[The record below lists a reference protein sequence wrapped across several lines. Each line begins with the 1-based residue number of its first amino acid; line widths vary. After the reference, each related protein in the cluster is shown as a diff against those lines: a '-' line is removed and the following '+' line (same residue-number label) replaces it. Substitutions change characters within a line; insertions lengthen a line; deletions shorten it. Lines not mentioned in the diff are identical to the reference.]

1 MKKIR
6 RGEWADLIFVLAIL
20 LGAFLR
26 FNPTLLAGF
35 SINDGGMFAVMVDD
49 LKASHYLLPAF
60 TTYNHLNI
68 PYAYPPLG
76 FYLGRIAAD
85 LFGWS
90 AVQVVRWLPAF
101 FASLSIPAFYW
112 LALRILKDKYYA
124 ATSTIFFALMP
135 RALSWFV
142 MGGGLTRSPGQFF
155 MLLTLATVIRL
166 YEENRR
172 GDIFLAGIF
181 GGLAVLSHPEAAVHT
196 FVSAIFLWLILSRK
210 KTSFLNSIAV
220 GIIVLIVTTPWWATV
235 LSYHGIDP
243 LINGA
248 QTGQKFLAVF
258 HLVFFVF
265 TEEPYATVI
274 AVLGLI
280 GIGSCLMRRNY
291 LLPLWMVIPFFVE
304 GRSAAGPAAIPL
316 AMLAAI
322 GLVDVVLAAM
332 QVWARNA
339 RIAEAPEGSPG
350 QNDAEQPEHI
360 PSAERNIFI
369 YLLIYLLF
377 STYQFGSGLSAAT
390 LYPSDQAAMSWVR
403 ENTPDSARFLVLTG
417 TMSVSCDSVLEW
429 FPALTGRQSI
439 YTVQGTEWT
448 LGKNFTD
455 FVRSTY
461 GVQNCLLSEDVVCL
475 NTAIDR
481 SQYDYLYISKL
492 LRTNNC
498 GPIDLPKTFPFFL
511 ESMRAAQ
518 GFSAI
523 YETDDVV
530 IFEKE

>member
-6 RGEWADLIFVLAIL
+6 RGEWADLVFILAFV

-35 SINDGGMFAVMVDD
+35 SINDGGMFAIMVDD
-49 LKASHYLLPAF
+49 LKVSRYFLPAF

-85 LFGWS
+85 LFGLS

-112 LALRILKDKYYA
+112 LALRILKNKYYA
-124 ATSTIFFALMP
+124 ATATLFFALTP
-135 RALSWFV
+135 RAFWWFV

-155 MLLTLATVIRL
+155 MLLTLATILRL

-172 GDIFLAGIF
+172 GDIFLAGVF
-181 GGLAVLSHPEAAVHT
+181 GGLTVLSHPEAAIYT
-196 FVSAIFLWLILSRK
+196 FASAIFFWLVLSRK
-210 KTSFLNSIAV
+210 RVSFLNSIAV
-220 GIIVLIVTTPWWATV
+220 GVIVFLITAPWWITV
-235 LSYHGIDP
+235 ISYHGIGP

-248 QTGQKFLAVF
+248 QTGQKALAVF
-258 HLVFFVF
+258 HLLFFVF

-280 GIGSCLMRRNY
+280 GIGARLVRRDY
-291 LLPLWMVIPFFVE
+291 LLPLWMALPFLVV
-304 GRSAAGPAAIPL
+304 GRSATGPAVIPL
-316 AMLAAI
+316 AMLAAV

-332 QVWARNA
+332 QAWAGKA
-339 RIAEAPEGSPG
+339 RIATEGSG
-350 QNDAEQPEHI
+350 QNETDTSEHL
-360 PSAERNIFI
+360 SSVERNVFI
-369 YLLIYLLF
+369 YLLLYLVF
-377 STYQFGSGLSAAT
+377 SAYQFGFSLSSVT
-390 LYPSDQAAMSWVR
+390 LYPPDQEAMSWVN
-403 ENTPDSARFLVLTG
+403 ENTPKDARFLVLTG
-417 TMSVSCDSVLEW
+417 TTSVSCDSVLEW
-429 FPALTGRQSI
+429 FPALTGRQSL
-439 YTVQGTEWT
+439 YTIQGREW
-448 LGKNFTD
+448 LEGRNFNTYIT
-455 FVRSTY
+455 STY
-461 GVQNCLLSEDVVCL
+461 PVQNCVTSGDVSCL
-475 NTAIDR
+475 DAAVDR
-481 SQYDYLYISKL
+481 SLYDYVYISRVL
-492 LRTNNC
+492 WVNNC
-498 GPIDLPKTFPFFL
+498 ELLGLQRTFPLFL

-518 GFSAI
+518 GFSTI

>member
-1 MKKIR
+1 MYMKKIR
-6 RGEWADLIFVLAIL
+6 RGEWADLLFILAMI

-49 LKASHYLLPAF
+49 LKTSHYLLPIF
-60 TTYNHLNI
+60 TSYNHLNI

-76 FYLGRIAAD
+76 FYFGRIAAD
-85 LFGWS
+85 LFGLN
-90 AVQVVRWLPAF
+90 AVQVVRWLPPF

-112 LALRILKDKYYA
+112 LALRILKNKYYA

-172 GDIFLAGIF
+172 SDIFLAGIF
-181 GGLAVLSHPEAAVHT
+181 AGLAVLSHPEAAVHT
-196 FVSAIFLWLILSRK
+196 FVSAIFLWLMLSRK
-210 KTSFLNSIAV
+210 RVAFLNSIAV
-220 GIIVLIVTTPWWATV
+220 GIIVLIVTAPWWVTV
-235 LSYHGIDP
+235 VSQHGIGP

-248 QTGQKFLAVF
+248 QTGQKVLAVF
-258 HLVFFVF
+258 HLIFFAF

-280 GIGSCLMRRNY
+280 GIGASLLRREY
-291 LLPLWMVIPFFVE
+291 LLPLWMAIPFFVE

-322 GLVDVVLAAM
+322 GLIDVVLAAM
-332 QVWARNA
+332 QAWAGKVR
-339 RIAEAPEGSPG
+339 EGESG
-350 QNDAEQPEHI
+350 QSSTSQLEELPAG
-360 PSAERNIFI
+360 ERNVFI

-377 STYQFGSGLSAAT
+377 SAYQFGSGLANAT
-390 LYPSDQAAMSWVR
+390 LYPPDQEAMSWVR
-403 ENTPDSARFLVLTG
+403 ENTPDTARFLVLTG
-417 TMSVSCDSVLEW
+417 TGSVSCDSVLEW

-448 LGKNFTD
+448 QGKNFTD
-455 FVRSTY
+455 YVRSTY
-461 GVQNCLLSEDVVCL
+461 AVQGCLLSKDVACL
-475 NTAIDR
+475 DAAIDR
-481 SQYDYLYISKL
+481 SQYDYIYISKF
-492 LRTNNC
+492 LRSNGC
-498 GPIDLPKTFPFFL
+498 GSADSRTFPFFL
-511 ESMRAAQ
+511 ESIRAVD
-518 GFSAI
+518 GFSPA
-523 YETDDVV
+523 YETEDVV
-530 IFEKE
+530 IFEKQ